1 VGPRKRDWH
10 DWVAGCVFLD
20 PFHDLGRM
28 LVLFADVI
36 FLAQVDEINDWLGC
50 EEEKWVDDFDLWK
63 FSLAS

>member
-1 VGPRKRDWH
+1 
-10 DWVAGCVFLD
+10 
-20 PFHDLGRM
+20 M